1 MKNKCF
7 IGSFKN
13 AMSGIIETI
22 KNERNMRIH
31 LSVFNLIIIFAYF
44 YGLSRAEWA
53 VLMLTCGC
61 VIGAELIN
69 TAIENAVDTSTDKI
83 CETARVSKDSAAGAV
98 LFLAMTSILVGIMLF
113 FDVDKCK
120 LTFTSWLGWEGLS
133 PLVKILF
140 SYHRDKFLYR
150 FYPSLRKRDFPYCFP
165 F

>member
-113 FDVDKCK
+113 FDVDKIADT
-120 LTFTSWLGWEGLS
+120 LIYIFTNLKVLIRCLAVGVLDIIFIIFGG
-133 PLVKILF
+133 KKN
-140 SYHRDKFLYR
+140 D
-150 FYPSLRKRDFPYCFP
+150 RK
-165 F
+165 

>member
-7 IGSFKN
+7 ISSFKN
-13 AMSGIIETI
+13 AMSGIVNAI

-53 VLMLTCGC
+53 VLLLTCGC
-61 VIGAELIN
+61 VVGAELIN

-98 LFLAMTSILVGIMLF
+98 LFFAMTSILVGIMLF
-113 FDVDKCK
+113 FDIDKITDT
-120 LTFTSWLGWEGLS
+120 LVYIFTNL
-133 PLVKILF
+133 KILIGCLAVGALDIIF
-140 SYHRDKFLYR
+140 IVFGG
-150 FYPSLRKRDFPYCFP
+150 KRND
-165 F
+165 